1 MPKIP
6 SQISEL
12 TSEAV
17 FPIFG
22 SMRIREY
29 VTTQIGTLLRGLDRF
44 SWPSYYWTWDGKGM
58 LVEGS
63 PDEIE
68 TEDTLERFFDIG
80 MSPLCFAGRRFRD
93 ISGLWIAATPFE
105 DEITGAVHRGQILPP
120 PDGKE
125 RDNVTAFVRW
135 VFDEALH
142 GKGMRQII
150 SQMNQAM
157 IQYGRTV
164 QTIEWTR
171 QDSPFGEK
179 VFPVNILDMN
189 PAFFLKDPEGYPPGT
204 YLMGSQM
211 LTTDIRR
218 LPEHLTLWGTAHMY
232 FENPYGI
239 SEMRILNLV
248 EKYWRKNLLFWA
260 RGNERNGSGAYV
272 GRYGNKLFGKGRES
286 ERQTFLQELQKL
298 KSDTITITHVD
309 NMIETLQASIESD
322 SLQGFHEA
330 CGQIISLVLTGSVT
344 ALQEGRVGGYSKEEA
359 TTTRRKSELE
369 RYDASLIDEIFNY
382 QLIPPL
388 VDYNF
393 PGVTSYPRMQII
405 DPDLIFPTTP
415 KDQKPAQEREES
427 TVSPETA
434 KESAPI
440 EHENEHDISDM
451 ASFAATFEPPDVLK
465 DSQEELQ
472 QVITDMPAYLPQDF
486 DDLPPDD
493 KPNSFTITA
502 MRNTPE
508 SLERIRRLKDLLVD
522 TVAIWNEN
530 DAWEQYFRQAKT
542 LLRRDEINAVKG
554 DLFVSF
560 RYARQTAYN
569 AVLQNIIDT
578 QGDSLYAIQLLTQDD
593 ARVRPQHARWN
604 GVTRPV
610 NDEIWQAVR
619 LPWDHGCR
627 CFKIPIMQ
635 ADYEAEPNRYRMTP
649 RADIPPIPEG
659 F

>member
-1 MPKIP
+1 M
-6 SQISEL
+6 
-12 TSEAV
+12 
-17 FPIFG
+17 
-22 SMRIREY
+22 IREY
-29 VTTQIGTLLRGLDRF
+29 ITTQLGSLLRGLDRF
-44 SWPSYYWTWDGKGM
+44 SWPSFYWTWNGKGT

-63 PDEIE
+63 PDKIE
-68 TEDTLERFFDIG
+68 VEDTLERFFDTG
-80 MSPLCFAGRRFRD
+80 LSPLCFAGRRFRD
-93 ISGLWIAATPFE
+93 ISGLWIAAAPFE

-120 PDGKE
+120 PDGNG
-125 RDNVTAFVRW
+125 RDEVTAFVRW
-135 VFDEALH
+135 VFDEALY

-150 SQMNQAM
+150 SQINQAL
-157 IQYGRTV
+157 IQYGRTI
-164 QTIEWTR
+164 QTVEWTR

-179 VFPVNILDMN
+179 VFPKNILDMN
-189 PAFFLKDPEGYPPGT
+189 PAFFLKNPEGYPPGT

-211 LTTDIRR
+211 VSTDIRR
-218 LPEHLTLWGTAHMY
+218 LPDHLTLWGTAHMY

-239 SEMRILNLV
+239 SEMRVINLI
-248 EKYWRKNLLFWA
+248 EKYWRKNMLFWA

-272 GRYGNKLFGKGRES
+272 GKYGHRLFGKGKEA
-286 ERQTFLQELQKL
+286 ERQTFLEELREL

-309 NMIETLQASIESD
+309 NMIETLQASVASD

-344 ALQEGRVGGYSKEEA
+344 ALQEGRVGGYSKEES

-393 PGVTSYPRMQII
+393 PGVTSYPRMQLI
-405 DPDLIFPTTP
+405 DPELIFPTTP
-415 KDQKPAQEREES
+415 KDQGNSKDTL
-427 TVSPETA
+427 TVISKDGKKIPKTVED
-434 KESAPI
+434 SG
-440 EHENEHDISDM
+440 ENEQDEDEDTLSDM
-451 ASFAATFEPPDVLK
+451 ASFAAAFEPPDILK
-465 DSQEELQ
+465 DSQEDLQ
-472 QVITDMPAYLPQDF
+472 QVIIDMPAYLPQDF
-486 DDLPPDD
+486 DALPPDD
-493 KPNSFTITA
+493 KPDSFTITA
-502 MRNTPE
+502 MRNSPD
-508 SLERIRRLKDLLVD
+508 SLERIRRLKDLITD
-522 TVAIWNEN
+522 TVEIWDENE
-530 DAWEQYFRQAKT
+530 AWGQYFRQAKT
-542 LLRRDEINAVKG
+542 FLRRDEINAVKG

-569 AVLQNIIDT
+569 TVLQDIIDT
-578 QGDSLYAIQLLTQDD
+578 QGETLYAIQLRTQDD
-593 ARVRPQHARWN
+593 ARVRPRHVRWN

-627 CFKIPIMQ
+627 CFKIPITQ
-635 ADYEAEPNRYRMTP
+635 AEFEADPNRYRMTP